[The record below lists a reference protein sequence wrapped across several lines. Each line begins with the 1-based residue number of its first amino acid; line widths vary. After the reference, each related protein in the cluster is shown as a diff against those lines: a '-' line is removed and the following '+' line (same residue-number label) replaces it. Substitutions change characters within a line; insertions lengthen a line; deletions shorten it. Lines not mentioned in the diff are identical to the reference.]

1 MSQEKISIEALKKS
15 INRDVVFADF
25 PEFSEITDE
34 VRAENM
40 ARVFTGGVR
49 INMGMYR
56 TDKETEEYIMST
68 LTKKLP

>member
-1 MSQEKISIEALKKS
+1 MSQARISIEALKKK
-15 INRDVVFADF
+15 IDRDIVFADF
-25 PEFSEITDE
+25 PEFPEITDE

-40 ARVFTGGVR
+40 SRVFTGGVR

>member
-1 MSQEKISIEALKKS
+1 MPQEKITIEELKKS
-15 INRDVVFADF
+15 INRDIVFADF
-25 PEFSEITDE
+25 PEFPEITDE

-56 TDKETEEYIMST
+56 TDKETEEYIRST
-68 LTKKLP
+68 LSKELP